1 MAFRPIEGIIQKMHV
16 YFRVDRDRK
25 KKQVQFLLIAI
36 CTVISLVFFVFKML
50 VGILWLEDSLVGLRL
65 ILLIYLWGL
74 MFIFVARWERIYPNL
89 VSLIPFDLY
98 YDIVN
103 FVKYVKEDII
113 VKKLLTP
120 SGNFVRKCWKWVVGK
135 VKIVWNFIVKIAK
148 KVGNRVKQAGE
159 KTMDVFVKTS
169 TIVF

>member
-1 MAFRPIEGIIQKMHV
+1 
-16 YFRVDRDRK
+16 
-25 KKQVQFLLIAI
+25 
-36 CTVISLVFFVFKML
+36 
-50 VGILWLEDSLVGLRL
+50 
-65 ILLIYLWGL
+65 